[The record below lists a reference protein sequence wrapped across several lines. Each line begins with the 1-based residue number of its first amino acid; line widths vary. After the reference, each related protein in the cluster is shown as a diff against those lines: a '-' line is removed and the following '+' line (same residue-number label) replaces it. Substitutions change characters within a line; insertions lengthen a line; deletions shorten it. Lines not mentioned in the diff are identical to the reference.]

1 MNNQL
6 EREAVKK
13 IFKKNPAKVDA
24 MSDAQ
29 VVAIYKRLLAQG
41 KIGK

>member
-1 MNNQL
+1 MNL
-6 EREAVKK
+6 LKEREAVKK
-13 IFKKNPAKVDA
+13 IFKKNPAKVDE

-29 VVAIYKRLLAQG
+29 IVAIYKRLQAQG